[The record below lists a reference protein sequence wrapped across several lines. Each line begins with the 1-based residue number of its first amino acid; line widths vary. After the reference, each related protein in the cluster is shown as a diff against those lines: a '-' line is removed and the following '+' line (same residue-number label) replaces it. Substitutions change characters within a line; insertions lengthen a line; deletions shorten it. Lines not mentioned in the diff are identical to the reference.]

1 MKRKLL
7 FLSTAVGLL
16 TAFSANALETK
27 AKNAILI
34 DFSTGKVLF
43 EKNADEP
50 MPPASMS
57 KLMTAYMIFDRLKSG
72 LLNENDVFIVSANAW
87 RKGGA
92 KTGSSTM
99 FLNPKD
105 KVTVHDLLRGIIV
118 QSGNDA
124 CITAAE
130 NIAGSE
136 EEFVRMENEKARELG
151 LKNTHIANSTGWPHP
166 DHKMSA
172 RDLGLLAS
180 KLIKD
185 FPEYYP
191 IYSEQSFTYNG
202 ITQENR
208 NPLLLLMPN
217 VADGIKT
224 GHTSQSGYG
233 LVGSAQK
240 DGRRLILVENG
251 LKTMRERGEEAQKMM
266 YWGFRTFDN
275 YTVLK
280 KDVRVVSVPV
290 WLGEQKT
297 IAAVPDSDTVMTLPK
312 GRQKEVKVVV
322 KYLSPVKAPVKKGD
336 KIAELVLS
344 APEYQNSVIPLYAAK
359 DVKKLGYFG
368 RMKETVKH
376 FLFGSLN
383 N

>member
-1 MKRKLL
+1 MKRRLL
-7 FLSTAVGLL
+7 FLSTALGVL
-16 TAFSANALETK
+16 TAVSANALETK
-27 AKNAILI
+27 AKNAILM
-34 DFSTGKVLF
+34 DFATGKVLF

-57 KLMTAYMIFDRLKSG
+57 KLMTAYVIFDRLKKG
-72 LLNENDVFIVSANAW
+72 LISEDDVFVVSNNAW
-87 RKGGA
+87 RKGGI

-136 EEFVRMENEKARELG
+136 EEFVRMENEMAQKLG

-166 DHKMSA
+166 EHRMSA
-172 RDLGLLAS
+172 RDLATLS
-180 KLIKD
+180 FRLIKD

-202 ITQENR
+202 IQQENR

-233 LVGSAQK
+233 LVGSAK
-240 DGRRLILVENG
+240 KNGRRLILVENG
-251 LKTMRERGEEAQKMM
+251 LKTMRERGEEAQKMIN
-266 YWGFRTFDN
+266 WGFRGFDN
-275 YTVLK
+275 YTVVK
-280 KDVRVVSVPV
+280 KDVRVVGVPV
-290 WLGEQKT
+290 WLGEQRSVS
-297 IAAVPDSDTVMTLPK
+297 AVPADDMVMTLPK
-312 GRQKEVKVVV
+312 GRQKDVKVVV
-322 KYLSPVKAPVKKGD
+322 KYLSPLKAPVKKGD
-336 KIAELVLS
+336 KIAEMVLS
-344 APEYQNSVIPLYAAK
+344 APEHQDAVIPLYAVR

-376 FLFGSLN
+376 ILFGSMN
-383 N
+383 K